1 MKQTISQR
9 LLDAWGF
16 QVEVPVPL
24 PKKCVVPVVP
34 HTSNWDFPLGLLVR
48 AAIDTDI
55 HFVGKDS
62 LFKGPLGPIM
72 RSLGG
77 HPVDRSKRNNFV
89 SSVVD
94 LFNEVDELRLCLAP
108 EGTRKRVDKLK
119 TGFYW
124 IARGAEVPLILCR
137 FDWAKRLV
145 SFSPPFYPTADA
157 EADLAYI
164 NDYFA
169 GIRGFHAKHSFRHG
183 GLE

>member
-1 MKQTISQR
+1 MKRTISQR
-9 LLDAWGF
+9 VLDAWGF

-89 SSVVD
+89 DAVVQ
-94 LFNEVDELRLCLAP
+94 LFSEVDELRLSVAP
-108 EGTRKRVDKLK
+108 EGTRKKVDKLR

-124 IARGAEVPLILCR
+124 IARGAKVPLVLCR
-137 FDWAKRLV
+137 FDWGNRVV
-145 SFSPPFYPTADA
+145 SFSPPFYPTENA

-164 NDYFA
+164 TDYFS
-169 GIRGFHAKHSFRHG
+169 GIEGKRGEFSFG
-183 GLE
+183 KG